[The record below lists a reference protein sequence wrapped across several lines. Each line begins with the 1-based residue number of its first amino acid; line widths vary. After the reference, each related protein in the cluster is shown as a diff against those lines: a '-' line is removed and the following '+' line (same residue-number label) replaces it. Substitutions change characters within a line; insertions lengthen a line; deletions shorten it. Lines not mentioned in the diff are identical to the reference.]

1 MKNVKTGNAA
11 DIAGGIVWRSG
22 QLVQVNEKSLSMP
35 LTDVSL
41 SMITEYFSD
50 HTDSLHRALSLYLL
64 QVVLSILI
72 ASLLF
77 SISLVP
83 HSVVDDTARASIP
96 PTVRRL
102 HARLQPYHVT
112 SSYGLFRRM
121 TGVGGRPEVVIEG
134 ERGLRD
140 SEMARC

>member
-1 MKNVKTGNAA
+1 MPYALYA
-11 DIAGGIVWRSG
+11 F
-22 QLVQVNEKSLSMP
+22 SLYDYRI
-35 LTDVSL
+35 LIL
-41 SMITEYFSD
+41 SIEPF
-50 HTDSLHRALSLYLL
+50 HRALSLYLL

-140 SEMARC
+140 R